1 MKKKYALG
9 EYEFPT
15 QGAAREAVS
24 SILYT
29 RPRNRP
35 LSQEDVGLLSALFA
49 RHPQA
54 YTKIGVGIAEIRI
67 ESAPGYG
74 SQPCFFLYRTDGSR
88 VDISYR
94 ECFRASAHINNVRSA
109 ARKAIAQ
116 QILDTKASLLQAS
129 GMITCSVTQEEC
141 HPSAID
147 IDHIP
152 PRTFLA
158 LWQEFLDQHCIREGD
173 IVLSPSANG
182 IGDDLADQGVL
193 TSWRAF
199 HYANAHLRALTKA
212 THKKL
217 SSQGH
222 HS

>member
-1 MKKKYALG
+1 MKKKYGLG

-24 SILYT
+24 RILYT

-35 LSQEDVGLLSALFA
+35 LSQEDVALLSALFA
-49 RHPQA
+49 QHPQA
-54 YTKIGVGIAEIRI
+54 HDKIGAGIAEIRI

-74 SQPCFFLYRTDGSR
+74 NQPCFFLYRTDGSR

-94 ECFRASAHINNVRSA
+94 ECFRASAHINNVRNA

-116 QILDTKASLLQAS
+116 QILDAKALFIQKS
-129 GMITCSVTQEEC
+129 GMIVCSVTQEEC

-158 LWQEFLDQHCIREGD
+158 LWQEFLDQHRMKEAD
-173 IVLSPSANG
+173 IALSPSGNG
-182 IGDDLADQGVL
+182 IGDDLANQVVL

-199 HYANAHLRALTKA
+199 HYANAHLRALAKA
-212 THKKL
+212 THRKL
-217 SSQGH
+217 SAQGH